1 MIALIGCGTVGGG
14 TALLLTRDLPFLKEK
29 TGLEIGLKYV
39 VDINFEHAKSLGIPS
54 ETYETDYKKVLND
67 PEVTIVVELVGGTTF
82 AKEVVSN
89 ALKAGKNVVTA
100 NKALLATY
108 GEELF
113 REARENNVCIGFEAS
128 CAGGIPIVKSI
139 TDGMAV
145 NKVDAIYG
153 IVNGTCNYILTQMIE
168 QGQSYKTALEGAQKE
183 GLAEAD
189 PTLDVNG
196 MDSAHKLSIMSSLC
210 FGYNCELDSVSAK
223 GIEDIDIY
231 DVKLGSEMGYT
242 IKLLAIGETYGDKVS
257 LRVHPAFISDTHP
270 LARISGPFNGV
281 SLYGH
286 AVGHTMYYGR
296 GAGALPTA
304 SAIGADIIGVAMGTQ
319 KILFDNYKYWPDIT
333 AKPEYLEQSEVE
345 SEFYL
350 RLNVEDHVG
359 VTATITKILADNNI
373 SISAISQKSPKI
385 DLPENQKIPLVILLH
400 KTKKG
405 QLESALKELSKEDAI
420 SNKIV
425 SIPVIAEKTEDIR

>member
-1 MIALIGCGTVGGG
+1 MIALVGCGTVGGG
-14 TALLLTRDLPFLKEK
+14 TALLLTRDLQFIKEK
-29 TGLEIGLKYV
+29 TGLKIGLKYV
-39 VDINFEHAKSLGIPS
+39 VDINFDHAKSLGIPE
-54 ETYETDYKKVLND
+54 ETYETDYQKVLDD
-67 PEVTIVVELVGGTTF
+67 PEVTIVIELVGGTTF
-82 AKEVVSN
+82 AKDVVSR

-113 REARENNVCIGFEAS
+113 GIARENDVTIGFEAS

-139 TDGMAV
+139 VEGMAV
-145 NKVDAIYG
+145 NKIDAIYG

-168 QGQSYKTALEGAQKE
+168 QGQDYSAALKGAQGA

-196 MDSAHKLSIMSSLC
+196 MDSAHKISIMSSLA
-210 FGYNCELDSVSAK
+210 FGYNCELDMVSAK
-223 GIEDIDIY
+223 GIEDIDLY
-231 DVKLGSEMGYT
+231 DVKVGRDMGLT

-257 LRVHPAFISDTHP
+257 LRVQPAFISNDHP

-296 GAGALPTA
+296 GAGDLPTA
-304 SAIGADIIGVAMGTQ
+304 SAIGADIISVAMGSN
-319 KILFDNYKYWPDIT
+319 KILFDNYKYWPDICD
-333 AKPEYLEQSEVE
+333 KPKYLDPNDIE
-345 SEFYL
+345 SKYYL
-350 RLNVEDHVG
+350 RLNVEDHIG
-359 VTATITKILADNNI
+359 VTATITKILAEHDI
-373 SISAISQKSPKI
+373 SISGITQKNHTL
-385 DLPENQKIPLVILLH
+385 DDNNQKTVPVVILLH

-405 QLESALKELSKEDAI
+405 SIDNAIKALSKENRI
-420 SNKIV
+420 SEKI
-425 SIPVIAEKTEDIR
+425 ICLPVIAEKLENIK